1 MNQNEAR
8 TECERWFA
16 SLDRPRHKSIEL
28 QKIASLRRSGEI
40 DQAEGL
46 MTNADIRAS
55 IAMQIAAGHSKI
67 KIPLKDLKRLLA
79 ESDRIACHRTRA
91 TTS

>member
-16 SLDRPRHKSIEL
+16 YLDGQRHKSIEL

-46 MTNADIRAS
+46 RRARS
-55 IAMQIAAGHSKI
+55 LDNCSVRVFDGARLETAV
-67 KIPLKDLKRLLA
+67 RLLLKKA
-79 ESDRIACHRTRA
+79 FSP
-91 TTS
+91 